1 MNAESPSSPRPGVVF
16 AAAAKRG
23 FLFACRFSLPRVC
36 CCLVPVSPCH
46 FFFFFP
52 IVMRRGE
59 CALFVALGVFG
70 CLFPPLSPARSVG
83 PGRVLVVKS
92 KRAFF
97 SPPPFLVARENLTIY
112 SNVKSS
118 SSSSPFR
125 SPSFNFGSLVLSP
138 LSFSRR
144 KRRYVR
150 TSGRNGPR
158 KRCQEGSHYYHY
170 YS

>member
-1 MNAESPSSPRPGVVF
+1 MNAESPSSPRPRVVF

-70 CLFPPLSPARSVG
+70 CLFPLFRPPRPFGRPRPCVG
-83 PGRVLVVKS
+83 CQVKKS
-92 KRAFF
+92 FFF
-97 SPPPFLVARENLTIY
+97 SSLSCRAGESYDLQQHQILLLFLPFSLSLLQFW
-112 SNVKSS
+112 KS
-118 SSSSPFR
+118 
-125 SPSFNFGSLVLSP
+125 GSLS
-138 LSFSRR
+138 SFFF
-144 KRRYVR
+144 
-150 TSGRNGPR
+150 
-158 KRCQEGSHYYHY
+158 
-170 YS
+170 